1 MFLLLFVSFLLFNY
15 LTVEGVED
23 KMSEVDLKNLE
34 NFLNKR
40 WSYEYRWGNAA
51 NNGQSSCCG
60 CSTCSSGYN
69 PNGNSGHSYQ
79 YSWSNN

>member
-1 MFLLLFVSFLLFNY
+1 MQQNIF
-15 LTVEGVED
+15 
-23 KMSEVDLKNLE
+23 SESLVFKLNLKNFY
-34 NFLNKR
+34 FLSFKNKR